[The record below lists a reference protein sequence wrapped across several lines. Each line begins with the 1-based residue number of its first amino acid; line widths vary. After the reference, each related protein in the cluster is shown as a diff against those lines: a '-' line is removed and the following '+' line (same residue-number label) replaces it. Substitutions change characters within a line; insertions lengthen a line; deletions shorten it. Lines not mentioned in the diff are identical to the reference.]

1 MLPVTFAR
9 HTYEHTAY
17 VGVDERGHTRAA
29 FTGGALL
36 MGSAGRSDL
45 LGPEHTADLT
55 RLQWE
60 TAQHIRGLLP
70 SAASLFPTHGAGSF
84 CSTTGSTLERYGP
97 LSTELT
103 RNPALSSLTPEA
115 FAAIQLAAPAP
126 IPGYYRYMA
135 PINRKGPKVYGE
147 PPRPRLLSPEEVA
160 TTTAA
165 VVDVRPRASF
175 AGSHIPGSIFD
186 TPRLRY
192 LRAMDEAGHPKL
204 AELAV
209 CPWCIS
215 IWIGGVVGLA
225 ANRRVPG
232 YHLVTSALAF
242 SLAAGVVN
250 ELGSEPTD

>member
-1 MLPVTFAR
+1 
-9 HTYEHTAY
+9 
-17 VGVDERGHTRAA
+17 
-29 FTGGALL
+29 
-36 MGSAGRSDL
+36 MGEYPSVPSCTDYL
-45 LGPEHTADLT
+45 LGAAATT
-55 RLQWE
+55 RL
-60 TAQHIRGLLP
+60 ARLI
-70 SAASLFPTHGAGSF
+70 
-84 CSTTGSTLERYGP
+84 
-97 LSTELT
+97 T
-103 RNPALSSLTPEA
+103 R
-115 FAAIQLAAPAP
+115 
-126 IPGYYRYMA
+126 
-135 PINRKGPKVYGE
+135 
-147 PPRPRLLSPEEVA
+147 
-160 TTTAA
+160 
-165 VVDVRPRASF
+165 D
-175 AGSHIPGSIFD
+175 SIFD